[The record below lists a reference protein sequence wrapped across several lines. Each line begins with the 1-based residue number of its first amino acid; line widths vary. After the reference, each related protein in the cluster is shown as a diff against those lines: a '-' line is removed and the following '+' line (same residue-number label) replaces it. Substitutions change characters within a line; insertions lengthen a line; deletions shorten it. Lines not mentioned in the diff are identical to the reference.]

1 MKSISKIVYTSL
13 TLFQLIISRFWLTIP
28 KSFIHECWTKWIKL
42 HSLFL
47 ERGSKFF
54 FFNRKKSLQSLPHL
68 LWSSAFLN
76 IHKSIR
82 VNSASDP
89 NQPHFR
95 LAHKNVPPKTLLEKN
110 FFKIKRYDLTI
121 IFQNFIPKWF
131 WKFHLIL
138 QLKIYSIRVMTFTW
152 QMCSNTPNVNIK
164 RP

>member
-1 MKSISKIVYTSL
+1 MINNTQIIYTWML
-13 TLFQLIISRFWLTIP
+13 NKMNKT
-28 KSFIHECWTKWIKL
+28 SFIVFGKRVQI
-42 HSLFL
+42 
-47 ERGSKFF
+47 F

-110 FFKIKRYDLTI
+110 FFKIKTIWFNDYFSKFHPKMVLEISFNLTI
-121 IFQNFIPKWF
+121 KNLFNTRNDV
-131 WKFHLIL
+131 HLTNV
-138 QLKIYSIRVMTFTW
+138 LKYSK
-152 QMCSNTPNVNIK
+152 CK
-164 RP
+164 H

>member
-1 MKSISKIVYTSL
+1 MINNTQIIYTWML
-13 TLFQLIISRFWLTIP
+13 NKMNKT
-28 KSFIHECWTKWIKL
+28 SFVVFGKRVQI
-42 HSLFL
+42 
-47 ERGSKFF
+47 FF

-110 FFKIKRYDLTI
+110 FFKIKTIWFKDYFSKFHPKMVLEISFNLTI
-121 IFQNFIPKWF
+121 KNLFNTRNDV
-131 WKFHLIL
+131 HLTNV
-138 QLKIYSIRVMTFTW
+138 LKYSK
-152 QMCSNTPNVNIK
+152 CK
-164 RP
+164 H

>member
-1 MKSISKIVYTSL
+1 MINNTQIIYTWML
-13 TLFQLIISRFWLTIP
+13 NKMNKT
-28 KSFIHECWTKWIKL
+28 SFVVFGKRVQI
-42 HSLFL
+42 
-47 ERGSKFF
+47 F

-110 FFKIKRYDLTI
+110 FFKIKTIWFNDYFSKFHPKMVLEISFNLTI
-121 IFQNFIPKWF
+121 KNLFNTRNDV
-131 WKFHLIL
+131 HLTNV
-138 QLKIYSIRVMTFTW
+138 LKYSK
-152 QMCSNTPNVNIK
+152 CK
-164 RP
+164 H

>member
-1 MKSISKIVYTSL
+1 MKSIFKIVYTSL

-47 ERGSKFF
+47 KRGSKFF

-110 FFKIKRYDLTI
+110 FFKIKTIWFNDYFSKFHPKMVLEISFNLTI
-121 IFQNFIPKWF
+121 KNLFNTRNDV
-131 WKFHLIL
+131 HLTNV
-138 QLKIYSIRVMTFTW
+138 LKYSK
-152 QMCSNTPNVNIK
+152 CK
-164 RP
+164 H

>member
-1 MKSISKIVYTSL
+1 MINNTQIIYTWML
-13 TLFQLIISRFWLTIP
+13 NKMNKT
-28 KSFIHECWTKWIKL
+28 SFVVFGK
-42 HSLFL
+42 
-47 ERGSKFF
+47 RVQFF

-110 FFKIKRYDLTI
+110 IFKIKTIWFNDYFSKFHPKMVLEISFNLTI
-121 IFQNFIPKWF
+121 KNLFNTRNDV
-131 WKFHLIL
+131 HLTNV
-138 QLKIYSIRVMTFTW
+138 LKYSK
-152 QMCSNTPNVNIK
+152 CK
-164 RP
+164 H

>member
-1 MKSISKIVYTSL
+1 MINNTQIIYTWML
-13 TLFQLIISRFWLTIP
+13 NKMNKT
-28 KSFIHECWTKWIKL
+28 SFVVFEKRVQI
-42 HSLFL
+42 
-47 ERGSKFF
+47 F

-110 FFKIKRYDLTI
+110 FFKIKTIWFNDYFSKFHPKMVLEISFNLTI
-121 IFQNFIPKWF
+121 KNLFNTRNDV
-131 WKFHLIL
+131 HLTNV
-138 QLKIYSIRVMTFTW
+138 LKYSK
-152 QMCSNTPNVNIK
+152 CK
-164 RP
+164 H

>member
-1 MKSISKIVYTSL
+1 MINNTQIIYTWML
-13 TLFQLIISRFWLTIP
+13 NKMNKT
-28 KSFIHECWTKWIKL
+28 SFVVFGKRVQI
-42 HSLFL
+42 
-47 ERGSKFF
+47 F

-110 FFKIKRYDLTI
+110 FFKIKTIWFNDFFSKFHPKMVLEISFNLTI
-121 IFQNFIPKWF
+121 KNLFNTRNDV
-131 WKFHLIL
+131 HLTNV
-138 QLKIYSIRVMTFTW
+138 LKYSK
-152 QMCSNTPNVNIK
+152 CK
-164 RP
+164 H

>member
-47 ERGSKFF
+47 KRGSKIFF
-54 FFNRKKSLQSLPHL
+54 LNRKKSLQRNYSINPNKWYCCAFSCNNTVHLSLVLLLRKKWVERFSTVIKTNFSKIFSLPHL

-95 LAHKNVPPKTLLEKN
+95 LAHQKRTTQNFAGKTL
-110 FFKIKRYDLTI
+110 F
-121 IFQNFIPKWF
+121 
-131 WKFHLIL
+131 
-138 QLKIYSIRVMTFTW
+138 
-152 QMCSNTPNVNIK
+152 
-164 RP
+164 

>member
-1 MKSISKIVYTSL
+1 MINNTQIIYTWML
-13 TLFQLIISRFWLTIP
+13 NKMNKT
-28 KSFIHECWTKWIKL
+28 SFVVFGK
-42 HSLFL
+42 
-47 ERGSKFF
+47 RVQFF

-110 FFKIKRYDLTI
+110 FFKIKTIWFNDYFSKFHPKMVLEISFNLTI
-121 IFQNFIPKWF
+121 KNLFNTRNDV
-131 WKFHLIL
+131 HLTNV
-138 QLKIYSIRVMTFTW
+138 LKYSK
-152 QMCSNTPNVNIK
+152 CK
-164 RP
+164 H